1 MKQLEINISKL
12 PYALEEAMN
21 RLRVNIKFCG
31 NQTRKLM
38 VTSSVPN
45 EGKSFVSVHLWKML
59 AEMGMPAVLV
69 DIDLRKSVIEEDY
82 HYIYSG
88 ELKGLDHYLSG
99 LSDEEEIIYH
109 TNIEN
114 GDIIPIA
121 NHLENP
127 STLLEDPRM
136 NKLLESLAEK
146 YRYVILDTPP
156 LQSVSDGNLITALS
170 DGVLLVVRGE
180 TTSRKLIRNS
190 LHQIEA
196 CNGRLLGLVLN
207 QVKMNQHAYYKY
219 YGQYGEYK

>member
-1 MKQLEINISKL
+1 MNQLKIDIPQL

-31 NQTRKLM
+31 DQTRKIM
-38 VTSSVPN
+38 ITSSVPN

-59 AEMGMPAVLV
+59 AQMGMKSILV
-69 DIDLRKSVIEEDY
+69 DVDLRKSVIEEDY
-82 HYIYSG
+82 KYKYEG

-99 LSDEEEIIYH
+99 ISEVDEIIYS
-109 TNIEN
+109 TNVEN

-136 NKLLESLAEK
+136 EKLLHLLAKE

-156 LQSVSDGNLITALS
+156 LQSVSDGNLITGIS
-170 DGVLLVVRGE
+170 DGVILVVRGE
-180 TTSRKLIRNS
+180 STSKKLIRNS
-190 LHQIEA
+190 LQQIETS
-196 CNGRLLGLVLN
+196 NGKFLGMVLN
-207 QVKMNQHAYYKY
+207 RVKIDQHAYYKY
-219 YGQYGEYK
+219 YGEYK

>member
-1 MKQLEINISKL
+1 MKQLEINIPKL

-31 NQTRKLM
+31 DQTRKLM

-45 EGKSFVSVHLWKML
+45 EGKSFVSVHLWEML
-59 AEMGMPAVLV
+59 AQIGMPSVLV
-69 DIDLRKSVIEEDY
+69 DVDLRKSVIEEDY
-82 HYIYSG
+82 HYIYNG

-99 LSDEEEIIYH
+99 ISKEEEIIYH

-114 GDIIPIA
+114 GDIIPVA

-136 NKLLESLAEK
+136 TKLLESLTEK
-146 YRYVILDTPP
+146 YRYVIIDTPP

-170 DGVLLVVRGE
+170 DGVILVVRGE
-180 TTSRKLIRNS
+180 STSKKLIRNS
-190 LHQIEA
+190 LHQIES
-196 CNGRLLGLVLN
+196 CKGRLLGMVLN
-207 QVKMNQHAYYKY
+207 RVKINQHVYYKY
-219 YGQYGEYK
+219 YGEYK